1 MTPRLLS
8 VSLTLVLATGA
19 PALAANT
26 DFCQLTS
33 RDARN
38 SCRVAARSDFLLAS
52 GKCDNVSDPAG
63 RQDCRLQAQ
72 SDSLAAV
79 QACDAE
85 YSVRQTGCQRM
96 GPQPYDPV
104 IDPSNFVDKIDN
116 PYFPLVP
123 GTVFIYEGQT
133 AQGLVHTEFFITR
146 KSKQILG
153 VTTVEVHDTVT
164 TNGELTEDTLDW
176 FAQDR
181 DGNVWYFGE
190 NTMELIGG
198 RPSTLSGTF
207 TVGVDRAKP
216 GIIMEAHP
224 KKGDFYRQEFDL
236 GNAED
241 FADVK
246 SLSDTVTVPAGTF
259 TQCLRTRET
268 TPLEPDLKEAKWYA
282 PGIGNV
288 LTQDL
293 TTGEKSELIRIEFR

>member
-1 MTPRLLS
+1 
-8 VSLTLVLATGA
+8 
-19 PALAANT
+19 
-26 DFCQLTS
+26 
-33 RDARN
+33 
-38 SCRVAARSDFLLAS
+38 
-52 GKCDNVSDPAG
+52 
-63 RQDCRLQAQ
+63 
-72 SDSLAAV
+72 
-79 QACDAE
+79 
-85 YSVRQTGCQRM
+85 M
-96 GPQPYDPV
+96 GPQPFDPV
-104 IDPSNFVDKIDN
+104 IDPANFTDKIDN
-116 PYFPLVP
+116 PYFPLTP
-123 GTVFIYEGQT
+123 GTVFVYEGQT
-133 AQGLVHTEFFITR
+133 AGGLVHTEFFVTHNTV
-146 KSKQILG
+146 QILG

-176 FAQDR
+176 FAQDK

-207 TVGVDRAKP
+207 TSGVNGAKP
-216 GIIMEAHP
+216 GIVMEAHP

-246 SLSDTVTVPAGTF
+246 SLSDTVTVPDGTF
-259 TQCLRTRET
+259 TQCLRTKET

-293 TTGEKSELIRIEFR
+293 TNGEKSELIRIEFR